1 MFNKKFESKPIPARV
16 NRCNIG
22 FPVVSEEIEDFRNI
36 SLSLGNKE
44 LRFADGIWMHS
55 ARKGDVDDML
65 RLNKKFRALEEE
77 NNMCNLKIEVMLDL
91 LAEHATELNELK
103 PKDKCKCKSFIYEE
117 SDNILNFPYRAKLQF
132 ARVSI
137 LKSNKEWVFYS
148 NTNCD
153 I

>member
-1 MFNKKFESKPIPARV
+1 MPLFNKKFESKPIPARV

-22 FPVVSEEIEDFRNI
+22 FPVVNEDIEDFRNI
-36 SLSLGNKE
+36 SLSLGNKK

-55 ARKGDVDDML
+55 AHKADVDDML

-91 LAEHATELNELK
+91 LAEHATELNDLK
-103 PKDKCKCKSFIYEE
+103 PKEKCK
-117 SDNILNFPYRAKLQF
+117 P
-132 ARVSI
+132 
-137 LKSNKEWVFYS
+137 KEQLVQRP
-148 NTNCD
+148 

>member
-1 MFNKKFESKPIPARV
+1 MTTTLVVLMPLFNKKFESKPIPARI

-22 FPVVSEEIEDFRNI
+22 FPVINEDIEDFRSI

-91 LAEHATELNELK
+91 LAEQATEQATEQQ
-103 PKDKCKCKSFIYEE
+103 
-117 SDNILNFPYRAKLQF
+117 AKE
-132 ARVSI
+132 
-137 LKSNKEWVFYS
+137 K
-148 NTNCD
+148 
-153 I
+153 

>member
-1 MFNKKFESKPIPARV
+1 MQFADCCCPQSPVDSLPPCLQLSLMMPLFNKKFESKPIPARQ

-22 FPVVSEEIEDFRNI
+22 HPVVTEDLDDFRHI
-36 SLSLGNKE
+36 SLNLGNKE

-55 ARKGDVDDML
+55 SRKGDVDDML

-103 PKDKCKCKSFIYEE
+103 PTKDK
-117 SDNILNFPYRAKLQF
+117 
-132 ARVSI
+132 
-137 LKSNKEWVFYS
+137 
-148 NTNCD
+148 
-153 I
+153 

>member
-1 MFNKKFESKPIPARV
+1 MPLFNKKFESKPIPARV

-22 FPVVSEEIEDFRNI
+22 YPIVTEDIDDFRKI
-36 SLSLGNKE
+36 SLNLGNKK

-55 ARKGDVDDML
+55 VRKGDVDDML

-103 PKDKCKCKSFIYEE
+103 PKEKSTTTTETSTTPSTSVLHANEGNATFHQRNPIDFVDLVLGC
-117 SDNILNFPYRAKLQF
+117 SK
-132 ARVSI
+132 
-137 LKSNKEWVFYS
+137 
-148 NTNCD
+148 
-153 I
+153 

>member
-117 SDNILNFPYRAKLQF
+117 PDNILNFPYRAKLQF